1 MMKQRTKIWT
11 WGRMVSLT
19 MLTGFAALLV
29 SCAADSEE
37 TSGAGTMSV
46 PLRITTSGSSTT
58 FDENDQVSIY
68 AWVNNGNGMTGGA
81 QYDAWMTEVKMK
93 YQGGEWKNTSS
104 HPLYWKDQTKEHIFV
119 AVSPI
124 RSVSDALNDEFTVTD
139 NVAYSDLRA
148 ARYQG
153 RCTTSAVD
161 LELEHLMARL
171 DVNITIGSELTLTS
185 AADVTSVTVT
195 TTAYKK
201 AAINY
206 LGDNGIE
213 VRTTGDAATKTLKKV
228 SNNDGTWIFSNVMVP
243 QNLEKMDIN
252 VTFSD
257 GSVRTYRYA
266 PSAAITLQRN
276 HLSTYNLKVEK
287 NQVIE
292 EEGSC
297 SVSDWG
303 WDNEEPMLSPDYEYE
318 PGPNR
323 MKVYTAKGL
332 LAWAE
337 KVNSDNHTSLTLMN
351 DIRMPDDTPMP
362 AIDDVCG
369 FIDGQGHTIS
379 NLRLTTN
386 SNKSFCFINYGTI
399 KKLTFE
405 FAEENDNPSN
415 SVCFYGIAHGN
426 CGTIEN
432 CKVKG
437 FANKFKCTT
446 AICCMNHNYRASVI
460 GCESHLSIQA
470 QGIDYTR
477 YDGMVQIN
485 FGTLIAC
492 LDASIPSTTYA
503 SAVCCQNGDPSGF
516 AGDGYI
522 YYCMDK
528 VNFSNS
534 NKQTM
539 SNVGGGYATVTTY
552 NASDAQNQVKAL
564 KTNLDTYY
572 NNNSWT
578 ATRYRFKYDSANT
591 ENPVSVESYT
601 N

>member
-1 MMKQRTKIWT
+1 MKHRKNIMA
-11 WGRMVSLT
+11 WGRLLSLT
-19 MLTGFAALLV
+19 TMAVATALLA
-29 SCAADSEE
+29 SCSSDAEE
-37 TSGAGTMSV
+37 EQEAGKMAV
-46 PLRITTSGSSTT
+46 PLHIASSGVSS
-58 FDENDQVSIY
+58 FDSGKIVNLYVL
-68 AWVNNGNGMTGGA
+68 VNNGNGATDGS
-81 QYDAWMTEVKMK
+81 QYDTWLREPMEYTASGTWEST
-93 YQGGEWKNTSS
+93 T
-104 HPLYWKDQTKEHIFV
+104 PRPICWKDQTTEHLFLAIFPV
-119 AVSPI
+119 TNRVEPSAHSSFTIVKDGDNDLVVG
-124 RSVSDALNDEFTVTD
+124 RSIGKCE
-139 NVAYSDLRA
+139 
-148 ARYQG
+148 
-153 RCTTSAVD
+153 TSSSVD
-161 LELEHLMARL
+161 LEMEHLMARL

-185 AADVTSVTVT
+185 AADVSSVTVT

-213 VRTTGDAATKTLKKV
+213 VSTTGDAATMTLETV
-228 SNNDGTWIFSNVMVP
+228 SNNDGTWQFSNVMVP

-287 NQVIE
+287 DKVIE

-297 SVSDWG
+297 SVSDWR
-303 WDNEEPMLSPDYEYE
+303 WNDETPVLDPDYEYE

-351 DIRMPDDTPMP
+351 DITMPDDTPMP

-379 NLRLTTN
+379 NLRLTSN

-399 KKLTFE
+399 KNLTFE
-405 FAEENDNPSN
+405 FAEENDDPSN
-415 SVCFYGIAHGN
+415 SVFFYGIARGN

-552 NASDAQNQVKAL
+552 NASDAQNQVDAL
-564 KTNLDTYY
+564 NTNLETYY
-572 NNNSWT
+572 NNNSWSS
-578 ATRYRFKYDSANT
+578 TRYRFNYNPANT